1 MQEPRP
7 EHGTLSMSNSAK
19 CHSAMFCEVVTD
31 DTVQAGSRRNIA
43 AVICGAGRVTEKKGD
58 ETPPREFESSVGCP
72 EQRSEG
78 TQQLS
83 RFGGMRGRPR
93 WEPRR

>member
-31 DTVQAGSRRNIA
+31 DTVQAGSRRNHLSWYLR
-43 AVICGAGRVTEKKGD
+43 CRSCN
-58 ETPPREFESSVGCP
+58 REE
-72 EQRSEG
+72 
-78 TQQLS
+78 
-83 RFGGMRGRPR
+83 RGRDATS
-93 WEPRR
+93 